1 MTWSSSASRIRYIG
15 KPLVVRRPTPAAVK
29 NSSRFR
35 VDRRYAATRGRPL
48 RAVRTRPADLAGD
61 RLRAAR
67 RTRLSAGAARGV
79 ARAGGG
85 AAPAGGSTRRSSSGR
100 SETILVQRR
109 ARAWI
114 DLNRAEDERDPKV
127 DTGARPGAPTTPK
140 LRSGLGLVP
149 ARVSGA
155 GALWRNRFAGAA
167 IDDRIAADHRP
178 YHARLALL
186 LARARAAFGTAVL
199 LDLHS
204 MPTLGAGRPRVVLG
218 DRFGTSAGG
227 RFVARAEAAVAA
239 AARMPA
245 ALNAP
250 YAGGHV
256 VHRHGDPRRG
266 VHAIQLELDRT
277 LYLDASLDGLGEGAA
292 ATAAIVRAVIDALAD
307 EALPSARMAA
317 E

>member
-1 MTWSSSASRIRYIG
+1 MDAPFAQFGPDQPISPVIVSVPHAGRDYPPALLAALRVPVAALR
-15 KPLVVRRPTPAAVK
+15 PLEDR
-29 NSSRFR
+29 R
-35 VDRRYAATRGRPL
+35 VD
-48 RAVRTRPADLAGD
+48 AVAL
-61 RLRAAR
+61 AAR
-67 RTRLSAGAARGV
+67 
-79 ARAGGG
+79 
-85 AAPAGGSTRRSSSGR
+85 R

-127 DTGARPGAPTTPK
+127 DAGARPGAPTTPK

-155 GALWRNRFAGAA
+155 GALWRGRFAGAA

-186 LARARAAFGTAVL
+186 LARTRAAFGTAVL

-239 AARMPA
+239 ARMPT